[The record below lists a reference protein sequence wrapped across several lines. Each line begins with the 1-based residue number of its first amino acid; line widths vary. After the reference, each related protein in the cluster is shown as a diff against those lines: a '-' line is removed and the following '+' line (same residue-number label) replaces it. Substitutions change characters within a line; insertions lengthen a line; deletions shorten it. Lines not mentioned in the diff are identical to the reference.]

1 MRRYF
6 NQVKKKMG
14 AFLSQIMS
22 KFLGGEK
29 ETHNEVD
36 HNNMICCGT
45 VNILEP
51 GESSD
56 DEKELPERK
65 KHGN

>member
-1 MRRYF
+1 
-6 NQVKKKMG
+6 MG

-22 KFLGGEK
+22 KLLGSEK

-36 HNNMICCGT
+36 HNNIICCGT

-51 GESSD
+51 GEISD
-56 DEKELPERK
+56 DENELQKERRR
-65 KHGN
+65 HGN

>member
-1 MRRYF
+1 MT
-6 NQVKKKMG
+6 K
-14 AFLSQIMS
+14 L
-22 KFLGGEK
+22 LGGEK

-36 HNNMICCGT
+36 HNNIICCGT

-56 DEKELPERK
+56 DEKPCLKERK
-65 KHGN
+65 QHGDKNIVH